1 MKKNL
6 SHFISVL
13 LAAFVILMAA
23 SCKFNDDSSSGV
35 TIYTGNLLFAGSTY
49 KLTQAYQETN
59 SGYTNNVSSSIG
71 TGLNKTSI
79 TFTFGAGTVLMS
91 YLKNGEATLKTYSY
105 ITNTI
110 VSNITISDST
120 GSSTISYSEDKSTLT
135 WIKHEDSNNCNY
147 KYILTRQ

>member
-35 TIYTGNLLFAGSTY
+35 TIYTGNLLFAGSSY

-59 SGYTNNVSSSIG
+59 SGYTPVSSSIG
-71 TGLNKTSI
+71 TGQNQTSI

-110 VSNITISDST
+110 ASNITISDST
-120 GSSTISYSEDKSTLT
+120 GASTISYSEDKSTLT
-135 WIKHEDSNNCNY
+135 WIKHEDSDNCNF

>member
-1 MKKNL
+1 
-6 SHFISVL
+6 
-13 LAAFVILMAA
+13 MAA

-59 SGYTNNVSSSIG
+59 SEYTDVSSSIG
-71 TGLNKTSI
+71 TGQNKTSI
-79 TFTFGAGTVLMS
+79 TFTFGTGTVLMS
-91 YLKNGEATLKTYSY
+91 YLKNSEATLKTYSY

-110 VSNITISDST
+110 ASNIMISDST

-135 WIKHEDSNNCNY
+135 WIKHEDSTNCNY